1 MFYILKDDS
10 SISLLPEIETYSSG
24 TSIQFKKGFY
34 IFDSE
39 NPKYGFYENKA
50 LQCLEI
56 DGDRLK
62 IYEKSEN
69 QAKINALYCRL
80 KLQELEENGYNYFMP
95 KSFGKLST
103 EFKTIID
110 KYPEYVI

>member
-1 MFYILKDDS
+1 MFYILKDNS
-10 SISLLPEIETYSSG
+10 AISLLPEIETYSSG

-39 NPKYGFYENKA
+39 NPKYSYYENKDTN
-50 LQCLEI
+50 QIEM
-56 DGDRLK
+56 DGERLK
-62 IYEKSEN
+62 IYEKSKNKE
-69 QAKINALYCRL
+69 KINALYCRL
-80 KLQELEENGYNYFMP
+80 KLQELEENGYNYYMP

-103 EFKTIID
+103 EFKAIID